1 MVLGYGERVTAR
13 FAGSDSQSVLRRA
26 AGGALASLVL
36 VGSGLGSLAAIEG
49 RAHACSCVTP
59 KPLPLD
65 AKRKADAVFEG
76 RAYGQTIIGMTTRYS
91 FDVDRYWKGDLPER
105 IEIETR
111 TQSAACG
118 RTYELG
124 RSYLIYAR
132 KDKGRWTDG
141 LCSRTRPTVAA
152 AQDLA
157 MLGEGVVPNKAEPEI
172 EPFTPEGDDPVEPPR
187 IDAPPATPPAPAPSK
202 RGCAIAGEHSSP
214 LDAGALTLMIVAVAI
229 GRPRRRAR

>member
-1 MVLGYGERVTAR
+1 MTAR
-13 FAGSDSQSVLRRA
+13 FAANARVSALRCA
-26 AGGALASLVL
+26 AGGALATLVAAATL
-36 VGSGLGSLAAIEG
+36 VAGQDA
-49 RAHACSCVTP
+49 RACSCVTP

-76 RAYGQTIIGMTTRYS
+76 RAYGQTIIGNTTRYS

-124 RSYLIYAR
+124 RSYVIYAR
-132 KDKGRWTDG
+132 KNKGRWTDG

-157 MLGEGVVPNKAEPEI
+157 MLGEGAVPNKAEPDEI
-172 EPFTPEGDDPVEPPR
+172 ESFSPEGDAPVEPPR
-187 IDAPPATPPAPAPSK
+187 IDVPIGDPSGAPPAAAPSK
-202 RGCAIAGEHSSP
+202 RGCTTAGGPSSEHFG
-214 LDAGALTLMIVAVAI
+214 AGLLTLMLVCGAV
-229 GRPRRRAR
+229 RRRRR

>member
-1 MVLGYGERVTAR
+1 MGYGERVTAR
-13 FAGSDSQSVLRRA
+13 FAVLQRA
-26 AGGALASLVL
+26 ARGA
-36 VGSGLGSLAAIEG
+36 LGSLVPLLAPLLVGAATIVALEG
-49 RAHACSCVTP
+49 QAAACSCVTP

-76 RAYGQTIIGMTTRYS
+76 RAYGQTIIGATTRYS

-111 TQSAACG
+111 TQSSACG

-124 RSYLIYAR
+124 RSYVIYAR

-152 AQDLA
+152 AQDLS
-157 MLGEGVVPNKAEPEI
+157 MLGEGVVPNKDEPEAI
-172 EPFTPEGDDPVEPPR
+172 ESFSPEGDEPLEPPR
-187 IDAPPATPPAPAPSK
+187 IDVPPATPPATAPSK
-202 RGCAIAGEHSSP
+202 RGCMVGRGTSP
-214 LDAGALTLMIVAVAI
+214 QPLTAALLTLVIVAA
-229 GRPRRRAR
+229 RSRRGSR

>member
-13 FAGSDSQSVLRRA
+13 FAATARAAVLELA
-26 AGGALASLVL
+26 AGGAVVAL
-36 VGSGLGSLAAIEG
+36 LAAAALVALEG
-49 RAHACSCVTP
+49 DARACSCVTP

-76 RAYGQTIIGMTTRYS
+76 RAYGQTILGSTTRYS

-124 RSYLIYAR
+124 RSYVIYAR

-152 AQDLA
+152 AQDLS
-157 MLGEGVVPNKAEPEI
+157 MLGEGVVPNQDEPDVVES
-172 EPFTPEGDDPVEPPR
+172 FSPEGDEPLEPPR
-187 IDAPPATPPAPAPSK
+187 IDVPSATPPATAPSK
-202 RGCAIAGEHSSP
+202 RGCAIDRGTSP
-214 LDAGALTLMIVAVAI
+214 EPLTAALLTLLIVG
-229 GRPRRRAR
+229 GRPRRRPR